1 MDGRNNWYLT
11 YVLMEQKYVWREKS
25 LVKDT
30 FYLVDS
36 IALF

>member
-1 MDGRNNWYLT
+1 MDGWNNWYLA
-11 YVLMEQKYVWREKS
+11 YELMEQKYVLREKS

-30 FYLVDS
+30 FYLEDS